1 MIVMKILITSY
12 IIPILFIPIYFNKLI
27 PTLFDLNGPTFAIKE
42 ELNISYFYLPV
53 LGLLLSIICL
63 KIYSIFS
70 EFFLKIILISIFI
83 IITIKLEIPS
93 IIIMLYSNY
102 KNNILL
108 IDKINNFTSSLFGL
122 SIITIFAGLY
132 LFIRKMKNRPEG
144 RLI

>member
-1 MIVMKILITSY
+1 MKTLKILITSY

-27 PTLFDLNGPTFAIKE
+27 PTLFELNGPTFVIKE
-42 ELNISYFYLPV
+42 ELTISYFYLPV

-93 IIIMLYSNY
+93 IMIMLYSNY

-108 IDKINNFTSSLFGL
+108 IDKINNFTSSLFRL

-132 LFIRKMKNRPEG
+132 LFIREIKNRPEG